1 MAALAHVKTTNQM
14 RVGIIHNSEAP
25 GLISKITKAAVEH
38 LESSE
43 AIAVLSKV
51 LKEDTATK
59 LINGKKKLSG
69 FDIPGVEM
77 SEFIKQVDAVDE
89 DSFKVDTIFTDN
101 VLRFSSGQR
110 GFVVNGKV
118 IGPLSDEE
126 EFTVDDFELLE
137 KLTMSQYGEKLVQ
150 A

>member
-1 MAALAHVKTTNQM
+1 M
-14 RVGIIHNSEAP
+14 GIHNSRSP
-25 GLISKITKAAVEH
+25 GLISRITKAA
-38 LESSE
+38 LEQLDSSE
-43 AIAVLSKV
+43 AVSVLSKV

-77 SEFIKQVDAVDE
+77 SDFIKQVDSVDE
-89 DSFKVDTIFTDN
+89 DSFKRDTIFTDN

-118 IGPLSDEE
+118 
-126 EFTVDDFELLE
+126 
-137 KLTMSQYGEKLVQ
+137 
-150 A
+150 